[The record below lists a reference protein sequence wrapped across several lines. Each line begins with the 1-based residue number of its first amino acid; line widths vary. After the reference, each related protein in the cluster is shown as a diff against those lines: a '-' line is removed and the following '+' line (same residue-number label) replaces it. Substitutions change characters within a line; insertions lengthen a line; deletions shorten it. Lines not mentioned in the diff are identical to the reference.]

1 MRNAAENRVKHGGLP
16 RAVRAAEGYGMRE
29 TMNTLA
35 DYEPLAYYTGTLR
48 TSFEKNAADYFDT
61 LVKRSG
67 VNEQENAATV
77 ACYNAAC
84 VKAQHAEKK
93 LKSCKVLRGFVIFFI
108 VAALVAAAVLAVLYF
123 MAEQPDWIF
132 LLIAGIC
139 LLVGVILIVLLCTKL
154 KQVLQTR
161 QKKYD
166 KAVSLAGS
174 IKEQAMTQMRPLH
187 ALFTWN
193 MTRELIQRSVPFLK
207 LDETFDVKKL
217 DLLRRKYGFGANNDP
232 NTSTVFL
239 LSGSVDGN
247 PFLFE
252 RVYRCSMGK
261 KTYYGSIVIHWTTYE
276 RDSDG
281 NTRAVHHTQTLTASV
296 TKPAPFYGY
305 DTRLYYGNEAA
316 PDLRF
321 SRQPTHANEL
331 DEDEIEKTVKRGK
344 KKLEKRARKAVGA
357 GTQFTEMGNAE
368 FDVLFGA
375 VDRTN
380 EVQFR
385 LMFTP
390 LAQQNMLEL
399 IKSDDGYGDDFAFY
413 KTGCINCIRSEHA
426 QHWQTDTDPARYKSH
441 DLAAARAAFVE
452 YNAAYFK
459 SLYFDLAPVLSVPLY
474 RQTKPREFIY
484 RDVYPAN
491 YTGFEAEVLAN
502 RLGAAPFAHRAAKTD
517 SILKASFV
525 SKDGGADRVAV
536 TANSYDTREHVEIV
550 SVFGGD
556 GRMHAVPVRWI
567 EYIPVSNTR
576 EMALKAVGGTR
587 EGYEA
592 LRSGSALASFVRRY
606 APNGESAYCDGLIAF
621 PLGGNG
627 FGAKADAELSGIFG
641 QRAAAAAGA
650 AFLVGAEAV
659 RAAADKLDAA
669 DDEARKRRA
678 EQAAERANEAPAPSG
693 KGADPAVQKT
703 DPATDPAP
711 AVQKTE
717 AAGAAPAESVSEGNA
732 TAPEGERTDEPF
744 AEYTENAADPF
755 AEFDTNNEKKKEE

>member
-1 MRNAAENRVKHGGLP
+1 
-16 RAVRAAEGYGMRE
+16 MRE
-29 TMNTLA
+29 TMETLA
-35 DYEPLAYYTGTLR
+35 DYEPLEYYTGTLR
-48 TSFEKNAADYFDT
+48 AAFAKNAADYFNE
-61 LVKRSG
+61 LVKKSG

-77 ACYNAAC
+77 TRYNAAC
-84 VKAQHAEKK
+84 TKAQHAGKK
-93 LKSCKVLRGFVIFFI
+93 LNSCKVLRGFVIFFI
-108 VAALVAAAVLAVLYF
+108 VAALVAAVVLAVVYF
-123 MAEQPDWIF
+123 TAEQPGWIL

-139 LLVGVILIVLLCTKL
+139 LVVGVVLIVLLCTKL

-166 KAVSLAGS
+166 AARSLADS
-174 IKEQAMTQMRPLH
+174 IREQAMAQMRPLH

-217 DLLRRKYGFGANNDP
+217 DLFARKYGFGANNDP

-252 RVYRCSMGK
+252 RVYRCTMGQ

-276 RDSDG
+276 RDSNG
-281 NTRAVHHTQTLTASV
+281 NTRAVHHSQTLTASV

-316 PDLRF
+316 PDLCF
-321 SRQPTHANEL
+321 SRRPTHANEL
-331 DEDEIEKTVKRGK
+331 DEKQIEKTVKRGK

-357 GTQFTEMGNAE
+357 GARFTEMGNAE

-390 LAQQNMLEL
+390 LAQQNMLDL

-426 QHWQTDTDPARYKSH
+426 QRWQTDIDPARYMSH
-441 DLAAARAAFVE
+441 DLAAARAAFVA
-452 YNAAYFK
+452 YNAEYFK
-459 SLYFDLAPVLSVPLY
+459 SLYFDLAPVLAVPLY
-474 RQTKPREFIY
+474 RQTRPREFIY

-536 TANSYDTREHVEIV
+536 TANSYDTREHVDLIP
-550 SVFGGD
+550 VFGGD
-556 GRMHAVPVRWI
+556 GRTHAVPVHWI

-592 LRSGSALASFVRRY
+592 LRSGSALASFVRRF
-606 APNGESAYCDGLIAF
+606 APNGESAYCDGLLAF

-627 FGAKADAELSGIFG
+627 FGAKADAELSRIFG
-641 QRAAAAAGA
+641 LRTAAAAGA
-650 AFLVGAEAV
+650 AFIVGAEAV
-659 RAAADKLDAA
+659 RAAADKPDAA
-669 DDEARKRRA
+669 DDEVRKRRA
-678 EQAAERANEAPAPSG
+678 EQAAAPAGQKEERKEEPAPSG

-703 DPATDPAP
+703 DPAPAVQKTDPAP
-711 AVQKTE
+711 A
-717 AAGAAPAESVSEGNA
+717 GNVSEGEKA
-732 TAPEGERTDEPF
+732 AGGERTDEPF
-744 AEYTENAADPF
+744 VEYTKNAADPF
-755 AEFDTNNEKKKEE
+755 AEFDTNNEKKKED